1 MSSFLPRRNAMGYL
15 TPDQMLATYR
25 DLTPAHLKERGI
37 EVLLMDIDNTLAP
50 YEQPKPDQN
59 ICAWLAEMQAAGIKL
74 AFVSNNNWERVELF
88 NQKIGI
94 QAHAKS
100 GKPFGK
106 TLRKV
111 INSYGSD
118 ASRTA
123 ILGDQLLT
131 DVFAGKHIG
140 ATAFLVPPIKDKTTA
155 FWRIKRALEK
165 PIIKKYAKKHPEQA
179 ACAAFWLRKD
189 KI

>member
-1 MSSFLPRRNAMGYL
+1 MGYL
-15 TPDQMLATYR
+15 TPDKMLAAF
-25 DLTPAHLKERGI
+25 DALTPEELRRRGI
-37 EVLLMDIDNTLAP
+37 DVLLMDIDNTLAP
-50 YEQPKPDQN
+50 YEQPEPDER
-59 ICAWLAEMQAAGIKL
+59 ILTWLSEMQAAGIKL

-88 NQKIGI
+88 NRNIGI

-106 TLRKV
+106 KLKQV
-111 INSYGSD
+111 MKSYGSD
-118 ASRTA
+118 TAHTA

-155 FWRIKRALEK
+155 FWRVKRALEK
-165 PIIKKYAKKHPEQA
+165 PIIKKYAKNHPEQA
-179 ACAAFWLRKD
+179 DCAAFWLGRR
-189 KI
+189 